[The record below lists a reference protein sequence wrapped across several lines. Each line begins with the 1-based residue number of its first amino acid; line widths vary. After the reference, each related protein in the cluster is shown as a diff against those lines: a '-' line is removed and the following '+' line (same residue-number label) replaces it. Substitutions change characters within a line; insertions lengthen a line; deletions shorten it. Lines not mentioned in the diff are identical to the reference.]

1 MKKLFILLLLSGSI
15 YAQSAFEKH
24 FEDKTMRFDYYDYG
38 NKDNEEITID
48 EIIEEPIW
56 GGSKVNLVDQFDY
69 GYYMLK
75 VFDEATDKLIYS
87 RGYSTLFQEWQVTEE
102 AKHIYRTYPGSVVF
116 PYPKNKV
123 RIEIHRRDKMNIFQ
137 KIFQYD
143 INPAN
148 YFILKERRYECEN
161 IKFHY
166 SGKPSEKLDILLIP
180 EGYTSEEADSF
191 YQDCQLFSKYLFEY
205 EPFKENESN
214 INIWGVAAYSKDSGV
229 DIPGEG
235 VWKKTLLNSSYYTFD
250 SERYVMTIDFQKVR
264 DVASNAPY
272 DQIYILVNS
281 DKYGGGAIYNF
292 YSMTAVKNGSA
303 KQVFIHE
310 LGHGLAGLGDEYG
323 DDPTYQNLYPEGVEP
338 WEVNLTTLSDFESKW
353 ENLMDE
359 ETPIPT
365 PPTEEYKNKIGV
377 FEGGGYVGEGVY
389 RPTFDSI
396 MRAFTSNEFNLVSKI
411 ALDKVIKFY
420 SE

>member
-1 MKKLFILLLLSGSI
+1 MKKLFVLLLLSGVV
-15 YAQSAFEKH
+15 YAQSGFEKY
-24 FEDKTMRFDYYDYG
+24 FENKTMRFDYYHYG
-38 NKDNEEITID
+38 NSETEKITLD

-56 GGSKVNLVDQFDY
+56 GGSKVNLVDAFDF

-75 VFDEATDKLIYS
+75 VFDLDSDELIYS

-116 PYPKNKV
+116 PYPKGKV
-123 RIEIHRRDKMNIFQ
+123 RVEIHRRDRMNDFQ
-137 KIFQYD
+137 KIFQHEVD
-143 INPAN
+143 PKN
-148 YFILKERRYECEN
+148 YFILKERKYECDN
-161 IKFHY
+161 FKVHY
-166 SGKPSEKLDILLIP
+166 AGIPSEKLDILLIP
-180 EGYTSEEADSF
+180 EGYTADEAESF
-191 YQDCQLFSKYLFEY
+191 KKDCELFSKYLFEY
-205 EPFKENESN
+205 EPFKENINN
-214 INIWGVAAYSKDSGV
+214 INIWGVSAYSEESGV
-229 DIPGEG
+229 DIPGER
-235 VWKKTLLNSSYYTFD
+235 VWKKTLLNGNYYTFN

-292 YSMTAVKNGSA
+292 YSMTAVKNVKA

-338 WEVNLTTLSDFESKW
+338 WEVNLTTMSDFDSKW
-353 ENLMDE
+353 KDLVDE
-359 ETPIPT
+359 DTPIPT
-365 PPTEEYKNKIGV
+365 PPTEEYKDKIGV
-377 FEGGGYVGEGVY
+377 FEGGGYVGKGVF
-389 RPTFDSI
+389 RPTYDSI
-396 MRAFTSNEFNLVSKI
+396 MRAFTSNEFNLVSKR
-411 ALDKVIKFY
+411 ALQDIIKFY